1 MRASAFAA
9 ANAAAHRAA
18 RRATRG
24 ACGATKRCTGI
35 GARRAAVRARA
46 SSIDDVPP
54 EDVALIVELLDSE
67 NGEELKEKVRAGESE
82 EGWGGWMD
90 GRRYRQRERR
100 LTTTRVTHA
109 RTHE

>member
-18 RRATRG
+18 RATRG
-24 ACGATKRCTGI
+24 ACDATKRCTGI

-82 EGWGGWMD
+82 ESWGGWLD
-90 GRRYRQRERR
+90 D
-100 LTTTRVTHA
+100 VIDNA
-109 RTHE
+109 SAD

>member
-1 MRASAFAA
+1 
-9 ANAAAHRAA
+9 
-18 RRATRG
+18 
-24 ACGATKRCTGI
+24 
-35 GARRAAVRARA
+35 
-46 SSIDDVPP
+46 
-54 EDVALIVELLDSE
+54 LDSE

>member
-18 RRATRG
+18 RATRG
-24 ACGATKRCTGI
+24 ACDATKRCTGI

-46 SSIDDVPP
+46 NSIDDVPP

-82 EGWGGWMD
+82 ESWGGWMD
-90 GRRYRQRERR
+90 D
-100 LTTTRVTHA
+100 VIDNA
-109 RTHE
+109 SAD

>member
-18 RRATRG
+18 RSPRG
-24 ACGATKRCTGI
+24 ACDATKRCTGI

-82 EGWGGWMD
+82 ESWGGWMD
-90 GRRYRQRERR
+90 D
-100 LTTTRVTHA
+100 VIDNA
-109 RTHE
+109 SAD